1 VQVCPRLPW
10 HQGQVGCML
19 AYEQCTMPQLVELG
33 IAAAQAGFD
42 FVATSDH
49 LQPWQDNKGY
59 SGLAWGHVE
68 CPGSKDS
75 SYLIRER

>member
-1 VQVCPRLPW
+1 
-10 HQGQVGCML
+10 ML

-59 SGLAWGHVE
+59 SGLA
-68 CPGSKDS
+68 
-75 SYLIRER
+75 